1 MKIKALKS
9 FSGSLS
15 MSKGEVVNC
24 NRMDVVND
32 LLKAGYVEEV
42 KEITVTTAQLEQNVE
57 KVEETKVAPVKPEQD
72 EKQSL
77 EDNKK
82 AVRKKKDENK

>member
-1 MKIKALKS
+1 MEIKALKS

-42 KEITVTTAQLEQNVE
+42 EETKVIPSQLEQDVE
-57 KVEETKVAPVKPEQD
+57 EVEETKLASVQPEQD
-72 EKQSL
+72 VKQPL

-82 AVRKKKDENK
+82 AGRKKKDENK

>member
-42 KEITVTTAQLEQNVE
+42 
-57 KVEETKVAPVKPEQD
+57 EETKVIPAQSEQNVKQP
-72 EKQSL
+72 L
-77 EDNKK
+77 ENNKK
-82 AVRKKKDENK
+82 TGRRKKDEN